1 MTIIYD
7 GTFEGYL
14 TAVFD
19 GFYSRCKEVEIISEE
34 NYAASLFDAQ
44 TTETDNEKSSRVFD
58 AICNKL
64 SQNTAEVVYK
74 AWLYRKDGIETDI
87 FKFLKFAFSQGRD
100 VTQMLQ
106 NPRVKR
112 VVGAANTV
120 GTQAHKFLGLL
131 RFNKIGSIYV
141 ADFEPDYDILPI
153 IAQHFV
159 DRFRVLPFAIRDL
172 KHMRVLIHEGGEDP
186 HTVFAKLEE
195 AEKFVDESD
204 DFEELWKGYYKSMTI
219 KERINPNYKLRQQ
232 FMPKKFWNNICEL
245 KNEK

>member
-1 MTIIYD
+1 MEDRKMKGILKNI
-7 GTFEGYL
+7 L
-14 TAVFD
+14 LASVL
-19 GFYSRCKEVEIISEE
+19 CL
-34 NYAASLFDAQ
+34 AASCSLKEEPTFF
-44 TTETDNEKSSRVFD
+44 V
-58 AICNKL
+58 NKH
-64 SQNTAEVVYK
+64 NFYK
-74 AWLYRKDGIETDI
+74 
-87 FKFLKFAFSQGRD
+87 
-100 VTQMLQ
+100 
-106 NPRVKR
+106 
-112 VVGAANTV
+112 TV
-120 GTQAHKFLGLL
+120 DQCKASLNACYAPL
-131 RFNKIGSIYV
+131 NNIYV

-245 KNEK
+245 KNEQ